1 MFGIFLHLH
10 SDYINDL
17 KESFMEMLI
26 LVPKITNR
34 LYYIFELM
42 LKDEL
47 GIDFKFTTNKETYL
61 AYEGPRLHY
70 DKFPMS
76 DEPSLYQQSVNLLFE
91 HDINDQE
98 IKLCNYKDYK
108 TIYPVFNDKS
118 LFPFDI
124 FAASFY
130 IISRYEEYQPHIGD
144 MHNRFQPQDSILY
157 KMDMF
162 EKPVVNLWTIDLG
175 KEIVARYPE
184 ITLKKKT
191 FRFIPT
197 YDVDA
202 AWAYKNKGLFRI
214 MLAFVR
220 DILHFDKKEI
230 KYRWDVLRGKK
241 MDPFD
246 TFEYQ
251 IRLQKELKLEPLYF
265 ILCGDYNK
273 NDKNISIHNKEF
285 QELIKHLG
293 DYALVGIH
301 PSFSSYL
308 NKNMV
313 KEEINRLS
321 NVLKREVTISR
332 QHFLRLSLPKSYKIL
347 IDLDITDDY
356 TMGYASQAGF
366 RAGYADT
373 FKFFDLETDTKTKLN
388 IHPFAL
394 MDGTMRDY
402 LDLDVEESYD
412 KAKKLVDEVKNV
424 NGTFILLWHN
434 ETLSGE
440 KRWEGWI
447 TLYRK
452 ILDYILN

>member
-1 MFGIFLHLH
+1 
-10 SDYINDL
+10 
-17 KESFMEMLI
+17 MEMLI
-26 LVPKITNR
+26 LVPRITNR

-47 GIDFKFTTNKETYL
+47 GIDFKFTTDKDSYL
-61 AYEGPRLHY
+61 SHEGAKLHY
-70 DKFPMS
+70 GKYPMPEES
-76 DEPSLYQQSVNLLFE
+76 GLYQQAANILFE
-91 HDINDQE
+91 HDIADQDVK
-98 IKLCNYKDYK
+98 ICNYKESK
-108 TIYPVFNDKS
+108 AIYPVFNEKS

-130 IISRYEEYQPHIGD
+130 IISRYEEYLPHVSD
-144 MHNRFQPQDSILY
+144 NYNRFQPQDSILY
-157 KMDMF
+157 KMEMM
-162 EKPVVNLWTIDLG
+162 ERPVINLWSIDLG
-175 KEIVARYPE
+175 NELVARYPE

-191 FRFIPT
+191 FRFVPT

-202 AWAYKNKGLFRI
+202 AWAYRNKGFFRTT
-214 MLAFVR
+214 LSLCR
-220 DILHFDKKEI
+220 DILRFDKNEI
-230 KYRWDVLRGKK
+230 KYRWDVLRKKK

-251 IRLQKELKLEPLYF
+251 IKLQKELKLSPLYF
-265 ILCGDYNK
+265 ILCGDYNT
-273 NDKNISIHNKEF
+273 NDKNISIKNKEF
-285 QELIKHLG
+285 QQLIKHLG

-308 NKNMV
+308 NKNMI
-313 KEEINRLS
+313 KEEITRLS
-321 NVLKREVTISR
+321 DVLKREVTISR
-332 QHFLRLSLPKSYKIL
+332 QHFLRLSLPSSYQIL
-347 IDLDITDDY
+347 IELDITDDY

-373 FKFFDLETDTKTKLN
+373 FKFFDLENDMKTKLN

-402 LDLDVEESYD
+402 LNLDVQESYE

>member
-1 MFGIFLHLH
+1 
-10 SDYINDL
+10 
-17 KESFMEMLI
+17 MEMLI

-47 GIDFKFTTNKETYL
+47 GIDFKFTTDKDSYL
-61 AYEGPRLHY
+61 SYEGVKLHY
-70 DKFPMS
+70 GKYPMPEES
-76 DEPSLYQQSVNLLFE
+76 GLYQQAANILFE
-91 HDINDQE
+91 HDIADQDVK
-98 IKLCNYKDYK
+98 ICNYKESK
-108 TIYPVFNDKS
+108 AIYPVFNEKS

-130 IISRYEEYQPHIGD
+130 IISRYEEYLPHVSD
-144 MHNRFQPQDSILY
+144 NYNRFQPQDSILY
-157 KMDMF
+157 KMEMM
-162 EKPVVNLWTIDLG
+162 ERPVINLWSIDLG
-175 KEIVARYPE
+175 NELVARYPE

-191 FRFIPT
+191 FRFVPT

-202 AWAYKNKGLFRI
+202 AWAYRNKGFFRTT
-214 MLAFVR
+214 LSLCR
-220 DILHFDKKEI
+220 DILRFDKNEI
-230 KYRWDVLRGKK
+230 KYRWDVLRKKK

-251 IRLQKELKLEPLYF
+251 IKLQKELKLSPLYF
-265 ILCGDYNK
+265 ILCGDYNT
-273 NDKNISIHNKEF
+273 NDKNISIKNKEF
-285 QELIKHLG
+285 QQLIKHLG

-308 NKNMV
+308 NKNMI
-313 KEEINRLS
+313 KEEITRLS
-321 NVLKREVTISR
+321 DVLKREVTISR
-332 QHFLRLSLPKSYKIL
+332 QHFLRLSLPSSYQIL
-347 IDLDITDDY
+347 IELDITDDY

-373 FKFFDLETDTKTKLN
+373 FKFFDLENDMKTKLN

-402 LDLDVEESYD
+402 LNLDVQESYE

>member
-1 MFGIFLHLH
+1 
-10 SDYINDL
+10 
-17 KESFMEMLI
+17 MEMLI

-47 GIDFKFTTNKETYL
+47 GIDFKFTTDKDSYL
-61 AYEGPRLHY
+61 SHEGAKLHY
-70 DKFPMS
+70 GKYPMPEES
-76 DEPSLYQQSVNLLFE
+76 GLYQQSANILFE
-91 HDINDQE
+91 HDIADQDVK
-98 IKLCNYKDYK
+98 ICNYKESK
-108 TIYPVFNDKS
+108 AIYPVFNEKS

-130 IISRYEEYQPHIGD
+130 IISRYEEYLPHVSD
-144 MHNRFQPQDSILY
+144 NYNRFQPQDSILY
-157 KMDMF
+157 KMEMM
-162 EKPVVNLWTIDLG
+162 ERPVINLWSIDLG
-175 KEIVARYPE
+175 NELVARYPE

-191 FRFIPT
+191 FRFVPT

-202 AWAYKNKGLFRI
+202 AWAYRNKGFFRTT
-214 MLAFVR
+214 LSLCR
-220 DILHFDKKEI
+220 DILRFDKNEI
-230 KYRWDVLRGKK
+230 KYRWDVLRKKK

-251 IRLQKELKLEPLYF
+251 IKLQKELKLSPLYF
-265 ILCGDYNK
+265 ILCGDYNT
-273 NDKNISIHNKEF
+273 NDKNISIKNKEF
-285 QELIKHLG
+285 QQLIKHLG

-308 NKNMV
+308 NKNMI
-313 KEEINRLS
+313 KEEISRLS
-321 NVLKREVTISR
+321 DVLKREVTISR
-332 QHFLRLSLPKSYKIL
+332 QHFLRLSLPSSYQIL
-347 IDLDITDDY
+347 IELDITDDY

-373 FKFFDLETDTKTKLN
+373 FKFFDLENDMKTKLN

-402 LDLDVEESYD
+402 LNLDVQESYE

>member
-1 MFGIFLHLH
+1 
-10 SDYINDL
+10 
-17 KESFMEMLI
+17 MEMLI

-47 GIDFKFTTNKETYL
+47 GIDFKFTTDKGSYL
-61 AYEGPRLHY
+61 SYEGAKLHY
-70 DKFPMS
+70 DKYPMS
-76 DEPSLYQQSVNLLFE
+76 EESGLYQQAANILFE
-91 HDINDQE
+91 HDIADQDVK
-98 IKLCNYKDYK
+98 ICNYKESK
-108 TIYPVFNDKS
+108 AIYPVFNDKS

-130 IISRYEEYQPHIGD
+130 IISRYEEYLPHVSD
-144 MHNRFQPQDSILY
+144 NYNRFQPQDSILY
-157 KMDMF
+157 KMEMM
-162 EKPVVNLWTIDLG
+162 ERPVINLWSIDLG
-175 KEIVARYPE
+175 NELVARYPE

-191 FRFIPT
+191 FRFVPT

-202 AWAYKNKGLFRI
+202 AWAYRNKGFFRTT
-214 MLAFVR
+214 LSLCR
-220 DILHFDKKEI
+220 DILRFDKNEI
-230 KYRWDVLRGKK
+230 KYRWDVLRKKK

-251 IRLQKELKLEPLYF
+251 IKLQKELKLSPLYF
-265 ILCGDYNK
+265 ILCGDYDT
-273 NDKNISIHNKEF
+273 NDKNISIKNKEF
-285 QELIKHLG
+285 QQLIKHLG

-308 NKNMV
+308 NKDMV
-313 KEEINRLS
+313 KEEVNRLS
-321 NVLKREVTISR
+321 DVLKREVTISR
-332 QHFLRLSLPKSYKIL
+332 QHFLRLCLPVSYQIL
-347 IDLDITDDY
+347 IELDITDDY

-373 FKFFDLETDTKTKLN
+373 FKFFDLENDTKTKLN

-402 LDLDVEESYD
+402 LNLDVQESFD
-412 KAKKLVDEVKNV
+412 KAKKLIDEVKNV

>member
-1 MFGIFLHLH
+1 
-10 SDYINDL
+10 
-17 KESFMEMLI
+17 MEMLI

-47 GIDFKFTTNKETYL
+47 GIDFKFTIDKGSYL
-61 AYEGPRLHY
+61 SYEGAKLHY
-70 DKFPMS
+70 DKYPMS
-76 DEPSLYQQSVNLLFE
+76 EESGLYQQAANILFE
-91 HDINDQE
+91 HDIADQDVK
-98 IKLCNYKDYK
+98 ICNYKESK
-108 TIYPVFNDKS
+108 AIYPVFNDKS

-130 IISRYEEYQPHIGD
+130 IISRYEEYLPHVSD
-144 MHNRFQPQDSILY
+144 NYNRFQPQDSILY
-157 KMDMF
+157 KMEMM
-162 EKPVVNLWTIDLG
+162 ERPVINLWSIDLG
-175 KEIVARYPE
+175 NELVARYPE

-191 FRFIPT
+191 FRFVPT

-202 AWAYKNKGLFRI
+202 AWAYRNKGFFRTT
-214 MLAFVR
+214 LSLCR
-220 DILHFDKKEI
+220 DILRFDKNEI
-230 KYRWDVLRGKK
+230 KYRWDVLRKKK

-251 IRLQKELKLEPLYF
+251 IKLQKELKLSPLYF
-265 ILCGDYNK
+265 ILCGDYNT
-273 NDKNISIHNKEF
+273 NDKNISIKNKEF
-285 QELIKHLG
+285 QQLIKHLG

-308 NKNMV
+308 NKNMI
-313 KEEINRLS
+313 KEEISRLS
-321 NVLKREVTISR
+321 DVLKREVTISR
-332 QHFLRLSLPKSYKIL
+332 QHFLRLSLPSSYQIL
-347 IDLDITDDY
+347 IELDITDDY

-373 FKFFDLETDTKTKLN
+373 FKFFDLENDMKTKLN

-402 LDLDVEESYD
+402 LNLDVQESYE

>member
-1 MFGIFLHLH
+1 
-10 SDYINDL
+10 
-17 KESFMEMLI
+17 MEMLI

-47 GIDFKFTTNKETYL
+47 GIDFKFTTDKDSYL
-61 AYEGPRLHY
+61 SHEGAKLHY
-70 DKFPMS
+70 GKYPMPEES
-76 DEPSLYQQSVNLLFE
+76 GLYQQAANILFE
-91 HDINDQE
+91 HDIADQDVK
-98 IKLCNYKDYK
+98 ICNYKESK
-108 TIYPVFNDKS
+108 AIYPVFNEKS

-130 IISRYEEYQPHIGD
+130 IISRYEEYLPHVSD
-144 MHNRFQPQDSILY
+144 NYNRFQPQDSILY
-157 KMDMF
+157 KMEMM
-162 EKPVVNLWTIDLG
+162 ERPVINLWSIDLG
-175 KEIVARYPE
+175 NELVAHYPE

-191 FRFIPT
+191 FRFVPT

-202 AWAYKNKGLFRI
+202 AWAYRNKGFFRTT
-214 MLAFVR
+214 LSLCR
-220 DILHFDKKEI
+220 DILRFDKNEI
-230 KYRWDVLRGKK
+230 KYRWDVLRKKK

-251 IRLQKELKLEPLYF
+251 IKLQKELKLSPLYF
-265 ILCGDYNK
+265 ILCGDYNT
-273 NDKNISIHNKEF
+273 NDKNISIKNKEF
-285 QELIKHLG
+285 QQLIKHLG

-308 NKNMV
+308 NKNMI
-313 KEEINRLS
+313 KEEITRLS
-321 NVLKREVTISR
+321 DVLKREVTISR
-332 QHFLRLSLPKSYKIL
+332 QHFLRLSLPSSYQIL
-347 IDLDITDDY
+347 IELDITDDY

-373 FKFFDLETDTKTKLN
+373 FKFFDLENDMKTKLN

-402 LDLDVEESYD
+402 LNLDVQESYE

>member
-1 MFGIFLHLH
+1 
-10 SDYINDL
+10 
-17 KESFMEMLI
+17 MEMLI

-47 GIDFKFTTNKETYL
+47 GIDFKFTTDKDSYL
-61 AYEGPRLHY
+61 SHEGAKLHY
-70 DKFPMS
+70 GKYPMPEES
-76 DEPSLYQQSVNLLFE
+76 GLYQQAANILFE
-91 HDINDQE
+91 HDIADQDVK
-98 IKLCNYKDYK
+98 ICNYKESK
-108 TIYPVFNDKS
+108 AIYPVFNEKS

-130 IISRYEEYQPHIGD
+130 IISRYEEYLPHVSD
-144 MHNRFQPQDSILY
+144 NYNRFQPQDSILY
-157 KMDMF
+157 KMEMM
-162 EKPVVNLWTIDLG
+162 ERPVINLWSIDLG
-175 KEIVARYPE
+175 NELVARYPE
-184 ITLKKKT
+184 LTLKKKT
-191 FRFIPT
+191 FRFVPT

-202 AWAYKNKGLFRI
+202 AWAYRNKGFFRTT
-214 MLAFVR
+214 LSLCR
-220 DILHFDKKEI
+220 DILRFDKNEI
-230 KYRWDVLRGKK
+230 KYRWDVLRKKK

-251 IRLQKELKLEPLYF
+251 IKLQKELKLSPLYF
-265 ILCGDYNK
+265 ILCGDYNT
-273 NDKNISIHNKEF
+273 NDKNISIKNKEF
-285 QELIKHLG
+285 QQLIKPLG

-308 NKNMV
+308 NKNMI
-313 KEEINRLS
+313 KEEITRLS
-321 NVLKREVTISR
+321 DVLKREVTISR
-332 QHFLRLSLPKSYKIL
+332 QHFLRLSLPSSYQIL
-347 IDLDITDDY
+347 IELDITDDY

-373 FKFFDLETDTKTKLN
+373 FKFFDLENDMKTKLN

-402 LDLDVEESYD
+402 LNLDVQESYE

>member
-1 MFGIFLHLH
+1 
-10 SDYINDL
+10 
-17 KESFMEMLI
+17 MEMLI

-47 GIDFKFTTNKETYL
+47 GIDFKFTTDKDSYL
-61 AYEGPRLHY
+61 SHEGAILHY
-70 DKFPMS
+70 GKYPMPEES
-76 DEPSLYQQSVNLLFE
+76 GLYQQAANILFE
-91 HDINDQE
+91 HDIADQDVK
-98 IKLCNYKDYK
+98 ICNYKESK
-108 TIYPVFNDKS
+108 AIYPVFNEKS

-130 IISRYEEYQPHIGD
+130 IISRYEEYLPHVSD
-144 MHNRFQPQDSILY
+144 NYNRFQPQDSILY
-157 KMDMF
+157 KMEMM
-162 EKPVVNLWTIDLG
+162 ERPVINLWSIDLG
-175 KEIVARYPE
+175 NELVARYPE

-191 FRFIPT
+191 FRFVPT

-202 AWAYKNKGLFRI
+202 AWAYRNKGFFRTT
-214 MLAFVR
+214 LSLCR
-220 DILHFDKKEI
+220 DILRFDKNEI
-230 KYRWDVLRGKK
+230 KYRWDVLRKKK

-251 IRLQKELKLEPLYF
+251 IKLQKELKLSPLYF
-265 ILCGDYNK
+265 ILCGDYNT
-273 NDKNISIHNKEF
+273 NDKNISIKNKEF
-285 QELIKHLG
+285 QQLIKHLG

-308 NKNMV
+308 NKNMI
-313 KEEINRLS
+313 KEEISRLS
-321 NVLKREVTISR
+321 DVLKREVTISR
-332 QHFLRLSLPKSYKIL
+332 QHFLRLSLPSSYQIL
-347 IDLDITDDY
+347 IELDITDDY

-373 FKFFDLETDTKTKLN
+373 FKFFDLENDMKTKLN

-402 LDLDVEESYD
+402 LNLDVQESYE

>member
-1 MFGIFLHLH
+1 
-10 SDYINDL
+10 
-17 KESFMEMLI
+17 MEMLI

-47 GIDFKFTTNKETYL
+47 GIDFKFTTDKDSYL
-61 AYEGPRLHY
+61 SHEGAKLHY
-70 DKFPMS
+70 GKYPMPEES
-76 DEPSLYQQSVNLLFE
+76 GLYQQAANILFE
-91 HDINDQE
+91 HDIADQDVK
-98 IKLCNYKDYK
+98 ICNYKESK
-108 TIYPVFNDKS
+108 AIYPVFNERS

-130 IISRYEEYQPHIGD
+130 IISRYEEYLPHVSD
-144 MHNRFQPQDSILY
+144 NYNRFQPQDSILY
-157 KMDMF
+157 KMEMM
-162 EKPVVNLWTIDLG
+162 ERPVINLWSIDLG
-175 KEIVARYPE
+175 NELVARYPE

-191 FRFIPT
+191 FRFVPT

-202 AWAYKNKGLFRI
+202 AWAYRNKGFFRTT
-214 MLAFVR
+214 LSLCR
-220 DILHFDKKEI
+220 DILRFDKNEI
-230 KYRWDVLRGKK
+230 RYRWDVLRKKK

-251 IRLQKELKLEPLYF
+251 IKLQKELKLSPLYF
-265 ILCGDYNK
+265 ILCGDYNT
-273 NDKNISIHNKEF
+273 NDKNISIKNKEF
-285 QELIKHLG
+285 QQLIKHLG

-308 NKNMV
+308 NKNMI
-313 KEEINRLS
+313 KEEITRLS
-321 NVLKREVTISR
+321 DVLKREVTISR
-332 QHFLRLSLPKSYKIL
+332 QHFLRLSLPSSYQIL
-347 IDLDITDDY
+347 IELDITDDY

-373 FKFFDLETDTKTKLN
+373 FKFFDLENDMKTKLN

-402 LDLDVEESYD
+402 LNLDVQESYE

>member
-1 MFGIFLHLH
+1 
-10 SDYINDL
+10 
-17 KESFMEMLI
+17 MEMLI

-47 GIDFKFTTNKETYL
+47 GIDFKFTTDKDSYL
-61 AYEGPRLHY
+61 SHEGAKLHY
-70 DKFPMS
+70 GKYPMPEES
-76 DEPSLYQQSVNLLFE
+76 GLYQQAANILFE
-91 HDINDQE
+91 HDIADQDVK
-98 IKLCNYKDYK
+98 ICNYKESK
-108 TIYPVFNDKS
+108 AIYPVFNEKS

-130 IISRYEEYQPHIGD
+130 IISRYEEYLPHVSD
-144 MHNRFQPQDSILY
+144 NYNRFQPQDSILY
-157 KMDMF
+157 KMEMM
-162 EKPVVNLWTIDLG
+162 ERPVINLWSIDLG
-175 KEIVARYPE
+175 NELVARYQE

-191 FRFIPT
+191 FRFVPT

-202 AWAYKNKGLFRI
+202 AWAYRNKGFFRTT
-214 MLAFVR
+214 LSLCR
-220 DILHFDKKEI
+220 DILRFDKNEI
-230 KYRWDVLRGKK
+230 KYRWDVLRKKK

-251 IRLQKELKLEPLYF
+251 IKLQKELKLSPLYF
-265 ILCGDYNK
+265 ILCGDYNT
-273 NDKNISIHNKEF
+273 NDKNISIKNKEF
-285 QELIKHLG
+285 QQLIKHLG

-308 NKNMV
+308 NKNMI
-313 KEEINRLS
+313 KEEITRLS
-321 NVLKREVTISR
+321 DVLKREVTISR
-332 QHFLRLSLPKSYKIL
+332 QHFLRLSLPSSYQIL
-347 IDLDITDDY
+347 IELDITDDY

-373 FKFFDLETDTKTKLN
+373 FKFFDLENDMKTKLN

-402 LDLDVEESYD
+402 LNLDVQESYE

>member
-1 MFGIFLHLH
+1 
-10 SDYINDL
+10 
-17 KESFMEMLI
+17 MEMLI

-47 GIDFKFTTNKETYL
+47 GIDFKFTTDKDSYL
-61 AYEGPRLHY
+61 SHEGAKLHY
-70 DKFPMS
+70 GKYPMPEES
-76 DEPSLYQQSVNLLFE
+76 GLYQQAANILFE
-91 HDINDQE
+91 HDIADQDVK
-98 IKLCNYKDYK
+98 ICNYKESK
-108 TIYPVFNDKS
+108 AIYPVFNEKS

-130 IISRYEEYQPHIGD
+130 IISRYEEYLPHVSD
-144 MHNRFQPQDSILY
+144 NYNRFQPQDSVLY
-157 KMDMF
+157 KMEMM
-162 EKPVVNLWTIDLG
+162 ERPVINLWSIDLG
-175 KEIVARYPE
+175 NELVAHYPE

-191 FRFIPT
+191 FRFVPT

-202 AWAYKNKGLFRI
+202 AWAYRNKGFFRTT
-214 MLAFVR
+214 LSLCR
-220 DILHFDKKEI
+220 DILRFDKNEI
-230 KYRWDVLRGKK
+230 KYRWDVLRKKK

-251 IRLQKELKLEPLYF
+251 IKLQKELKLSPLYF
-265 ILCGDYNK
+265 ILCGDYNT
-273 NDKNISIHNKEF
+273 NDKNISIKNKEF
-285 QELIKHLG
+285 QQLIKHLG

-308 NKNMV
+308 NKNMI
-313 KEEINRLS
+313 KEEITRLS
-321 NVLKREVTISR
+321 DVLKREVTISR
-332 QHFLRLSLPKSYKIL
+332 QHFLRLSLPSSYQIL
-347 IDLDITDDY
+347 IELDITDDY

-373 FKFFDLETDTKTKLN
+373 FKFFDLENDMKTKLN

-402 LDLDVEESYD
+402 LNLDVQESYE
-412 KAKKLVDEVKNV
+412 KAKKLVEEVKNV

-452 ILDYILN
+452 ILDYIMN

>member
-1 MFGIFLHLH
+1 
-10 SDYINDL
+10 
-17 KESFMEMLI
+17 MEMLI

-47 GIDFKFTTNKETYL
+47 GIDFKFTTDKDSYL
-61 AYEGPRLHY
+61 SHEGAKLHY
-70 DKFPMS
+70 GKYPMPEAS
-76 DEPSLYQQSVNLLFE
+76 GLYQQAANILFE
-91 HDINDQE
+91 HDIADQDVK
-98 IKLCNYKDYK
+98 ICNYKESK
-108 TIYPVFNDKS
+108 AIYPVFNEKS

-130 IISRYEEYQPHIGD
+130 IISRYEEYLPHVSD
-144 MHNRFQPQDSILY
+144 NYNRFQPQDSILY
-157 KMDMF
+157 KMEMM
-162 EKPVVNLWTIDLG
+162 ERPVINLWSIDLG
-175 KEIVARYPE
+175 NELVARYPE
-184 ITLKKKT
+184 LTLKKKT
-191 FRFIPT
+191 FRFVPT

-202 AWAYKNKGLFRI
+202 AWAYRNKGFFRTT
-214 MLAFVR
+214 LSLCR
-220 DILHFDKKEI
+220 DILRFDKNEI
-230 KYRWDVLRGKK
+230 KYRWDVLRKKK

-251 IRLQKELKLEPLYF
+251 IKLQKELKLSPLYF
-265 ILCGDYNK
+265 ILCGDYNT
-273 NDKNISIHNKEF
+273 NDKNISIKNKEF
-285 QELIKHLG
+285 QQLIKHLG

-308 NKNMV
+308 NKNMI
-313 KEEINRLS
+313 KEEITRLS
-321 NVLKREVTISR
+321 DVLKREVTISR
-332 QHFLRLSLPKSYKIL
+332 QHFLRLSLPSSYQIL
-347 IDLDITDDY
+347 IELDITDDY

-373 FKFFDLETDTKTKLN
+373 FKFFDLENDMKTKLN

-402 LDLDVEESYD
+402 LNLDVQESYE